1 MHRPNLRRLVATFAT
16 LLSSGT
22 QTADAQVLEGFSL
35 FTHAGVGY
43 VVDAPSQL
51 NGIGGFVFGPRL
63 GGWGVYLDAKRTHES
78 RRNESGFV
86 DDITV
91 AEAETEFRDRGMGA
105 DDHWTGVNAAV
116 VRVVSGGLAVYGG
129 AGYAKKTAFRRYYDE
144 TQTRGVFGTYWL
156 EDPAD
161 SGARLNVL
169 GGGLFRATR
178 RLVFQFGFETAPV
191 GASVGVYLAQPF
203 AW

>member
-1 MHRPNLRRLVATFAT
+1 MHRPNLPRLVATFAT
-16 LLSSGT
+16 LLSTGT

-51 NGIGGFVFGPRL
+51 NGIGGFVFGPWL
-63 GGWGVYLDAKRTHES
+63 DGWGVYLDAKRTHES
-78 RRNESGFV
+78 RRNESGFI
-86 DDITV
+86 DNITV

-105 DDHWTGVNAAV
+105 DHHWTGVNAAV

-144 TQTRGVFGTYWL
+144 TQTRGAFGTYWI
-156 EDPAD
+156 EDPMA
-161 SGARLNVL
+161 SGTRLNVL
-169 GGGLFRATR
+169 AGAFFRASR
-178 RLVFQFGFETAPV
+178 RLVLQLGLEGAPR
-191 GASVGVYLAQPF
+191 GASVGAYLTQPF